1 MATQPHYVSHPSIHH
16 PIHHV
21 ATRGSVKA
29 KAGLHVSRQEVATAI
44 GFLALQIALVI
55 IFSALISIGPANGG
69 PLR

>member
-16 PIHHV
+16 V
-21 ATRGSVKA
+21 ATRGSVQA
-29 KAGLHVSRQEVATAI
+29 KAGLHVSRQEVAAAI

>member
-1 MATQPHYVSHPSIHH
+1 MATQPHYVSHPSIRHG
-16 PIHHV
+16 

-44 GFLALQIALVI
+44 GFLALQITLVI